1 MLIILKIMWKLFDIN
16 FLFLVYDMYMYVYD
30 SYVYFKLMN
39 MFCLLLICNLVEII
53 DKRIVL
59 NGYCLIF
66 V

>member
-1 MLIILKIMWKLFDIN
+1 MLIILKIVWKLFDIN
-16 FLFLVYDMYMYVYD
+16 FLFLVYDMYMYVYV
-30 SYVYFKLMN
+30 SYVFVKLMN